1 VEYPTDEEVRSMSN
15 RELVTL
21 MRAQAERIE
30 RSLGRDEKPVF
41 NLEVTGHI
49 GP

>member
-1 VEYPTDEEVRSMSN
+1 MSN

-21 MRAQAERIE
+21 MRAQAESID
-30 RSLGRDEKPVF
+30 RSLGREEKPVF
-41 NLEVTGHI
+41 DLELPGDI

>member
-1 VEYPTDEEVRSMSN
+1 MQYPTDDEVRSMSN

-21 MRAQAERIE
+21 MRAQAESIE
-30 RSLGRDEKPVF
+30 RSLGGDNQPVF
-41 NLEVTGHI
+41 NLELPGDG